1 MSTSN
6 RYLLSECDLGQLST
20 LDESKEK
27 KTILWWMVWQA
38 LGASVKVPTE
48 SHHVRAIL
56 EGSDGWISS
65 WRVDE
70 DAPVLCVGDRD
81 ARPSLEAVLE
91 AIHATV
97 GPNGDH
103 LTTNTESSSCRSVF
117 IIAFG
122 EEWEV
127 RAVAEG
133 GPNDALPYL
142 AACRALILWKR
153 GRTPLT
159 P

>member
-70 DAPVLCVGDRD
+70 DAPALCIGDHD
-81 ARPSLEAVLE
+81 ARPSLEAVL
-91 AIHATV
+91 
-97 GPNGDH
+97 
-103 LTTNTESSSCRSVF
+103 
-117 IIAFG
+117 
-122 EEWEV
+122 
-127 RAVAEG
+127 
-133 GPNDALPYL
+133 DALDGHPEELWLNIPGKKIVSFHDGEWTPEQEAETRYL
-142 AACRALILWKR
+142 AACRTLLLWKR
-153 GRTPLT
+153 GQA
-159 P
+159 